1 MKATIFA
8 LVALAIGIGTGI
20 GLTQQEF
27 SHEAVPV
34 DVAPEPPGAP
44 ARPRYGPKVKIIN
57 GERYDFGTMDRNAH
71 GTHSFIVLNDGDAP
85 LTLTTGQPS
94 CSVCIKVFQVAKD
107 VLQPGERTEVK
118 IEWDVKTSDGEFE
131 QSGPLNTND
140 KIRPSVHLSIHGHV
154 LDTVRADRSDIH
166 FHDLSPNETANG
178 QINIYAFREPDLRV
192 EKHEFENP
200 DHEKFFNVS
209 FTPVTSDD
217 LAREKATS
225 GLKMNVEVK
234 PGLPYGDFNEAVNV
248 STNQS
253 SDPVKV
259 QIIGNVASD
268 IMLVGQNVSREK
280 SIVSLG
286 AISQKDGK
294 KQTIFL
300 IVKGPHRDETK
311 VELASYEPT
320 SEFKARL
327 GEPIRDS
334 AKTLRYPI
342 VIEVPPGARPVTRL
356 EGSYAKINITTTHPE
371 IKEVNIKVRYVVKE

>member
-166 FHDLSPNETANG
+166 FHDLSPNETAN
-178 QINIYAFREPDLRV
+178 A
-192 EKHEFENP
+192 
-200 DHEKFFNVS
+200 
-209 FTPVTSDD
+209 
-217 LAREKATS
+217 
-225 GLKMNVEVK
+225 
-234 PGLPYGDFNEAVNV
+234 
-248 STNQS
+248 
-253 SDPVKV
+253 
-259 QIIGNVASD
+259 
-268 IMLVGQNVSREK
+268 K
-280 SIVSLG
+280 SISTRSANPIYGSKNMNSRTRTTKSSSTSHSLLLPRMIWL
-286 AISQKDGK
+286 AK
-294 KQTIFL
+294 KPQ
-300 IVKGPHRDETK
+300 
-311 VELASYEPT
+311 A
-320 SEFKARL
+320 A
-327 GEPIRDS
+327 
-334 AKTLRYPI
+334 
-342 VIEVPPGARPVTRL
+342 
-356 EGSYAKINITTTHPE
+356 
-371 IKEVNIKVRYVVKE
+371 